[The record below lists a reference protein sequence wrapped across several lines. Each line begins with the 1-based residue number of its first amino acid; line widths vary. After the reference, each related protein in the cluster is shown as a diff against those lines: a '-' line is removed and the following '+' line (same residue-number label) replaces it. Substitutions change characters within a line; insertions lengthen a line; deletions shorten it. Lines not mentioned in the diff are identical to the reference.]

1 MEKYYLIKTDDRG
14 LSQVSVM
21 DRKSIEK
28 FLKDITNDEEAT
40 DILERFLIPK
50 KELNL
55 AYKSDSYILIRG
67 EAIKPT
73 VAEKI
78 IKLQI

>member
-1 MEKYYLIKTDDRG
+1 LYARFN
-14 LSQVSVM
+14 S
-21 DRKSIEK
+21 
-28 FLKDITNDEEAT
+28 
-40 DILERFLIPK
+40 FLIPK